1 MATRQYDAIV
11 VGGGISGLVAGA
23 QLAVSGHSLL
33 LIEKNKVPGGCAT
46 SFTRAG
52 YHFDTGTSSLSG
64 LRPNNGRL
72 WKIFQNIGLEQQF
85 LRSEIRE
92 TIISPHLTIPIPA
105 APEALWQTLFAYFP
119 REKDNLLHFA
129 KLVNGQTDRP
139 LKSGTTSFAEIIKR
153 YHFSVELYFMLEALL
168 GNLGLPADKVD
179 GPSGLAF
186 FREYILDGGY
196 YPVGGMRSLALAL
209 REAIRR
215 HGGEV
220 ILGQEVVSYHGDK
233 KYLHSLRLKNGE
245 EYQARSFVAAMDA
258 RQTLLQMV
266 SSISDNENKKL
277 KDLKPSPSA
286 FMVFLGI
293 DCPLDKLTK
302 HKGHLL
308 HLPEGRM
315 KKIYQSL
322 ADNEMLFSSA
332 GYVYIIVPSRID
344 PAMAPAGSES
354 LCLFIMA
361 PYRNENFWEENRQ
374 RMIETIVAR
383 AEKVLPGLSEHI
395 QVVDSAT
402 PMTLERYTGGYQGAT
417 YGWQAVAEQSGIA
430 RLSPVTPWDNLFLAG
445 HWTRPG
451 SGLSAAANSG
461 YLAARMVGRHLKN

>member
-1 MATRQYDAIV
+1 MATKQYDAIV

-23 QLAVSGHSLL
+23 QLAASGHSLL

-64 LRPNNGRL
+64 LRTNGRL

-105 APEALWQTLFAYFP
+105 NPEALWKNLFERFP
-119 REKDNLLHFA
+119 AEKNSLFHLSQ
-129 KLVNGQTDRP
+129 LVNGKIDQP
-139 LKSGTTSFAEIIKR
+139 LKNGINSFAEIIKQ
-153 YHFSVELYFMLEALL
+153 YHFSAELYFLLEALL

-179 GPSGLAF
+179 GPTGLAL

-209 REAIRR
+209 RKAIRK

-220 ILGQEVVSYHGDK
+220 VLGQEVVSYHGDEGL
-233 KYLHSLRLKNGE
+233 LHSLSLKNGE

-258 RQTLLQMV
+258 RQTLLQMAP
-266 SSISDNENKKL
+266 SISAKEINENL
-277 KDLKPSPSA
+277 KSLKPSSSA

-293 DCPLDKLTK
+293 DCPLSKLTN

-308 HLPEGRM
+308 HLPEGTM
-315 KKIYQSL
+315 EKIYQSL
-322 ADNEMLFSSA
+322 VDNELLFSST

-344 PAMAPAGSES
+344 PSMAPAGCES
-354 LCLFIMA
+354 ICLFIMA
-361 PYRNENFWEENRQ
+361 PYRDEIFWTKNRQ
-374 RMIETIVAR
+374 RLLESVVAR
-383 AEKVLPGLSEHI
+383 AENVLPGLAAHI
-395 QVVDSAT
+395 RVVDSAT
-402 PMTLERYTGGYQGAT
+402 PLTVARYTGGYQGAT
-417 YGWQAVAEQSGIA
+417 YGWQAVSEQSGIG
-430 RLSPVTPWDNLFLAG
+430 RLSPVTGWDNLLLAG

-451 SGLSAAANSG
+451 SGISAAANSG
-461 YLAARMVGRHLKN
+461 YLAARMAARYLKI